1 MGRLIKWLSGRTIS
15 TLMLSC
21 LYLFSVIFFH
31 KEVSKISDWLAA
43 KLSFKVY
50 NHLNFLFSLVALVV
64 FVMFIVIKM
73 IKGEQRFL
81 KIIYWVFT
89 ISLVI
94 ISYKM
99 LVVFNVEIIHFPQ
112 YAILALPVFAL
123 LKRFGETVFWVTV
136 AGAMDEAYQYFF
148 LLRKIDVHFDFNDII
163 LNLIGGGIGVV
174 WIYTLLDLKPELF
187 NLHENTSRKWNK
199 FIMWAIT
206 GCVVIGG
213 IILYAAGI
221 LQFYPE
227 ANPSP
232 PLIVLS
238 RVPPPTQFWIN
249 PNIGKSYHILHPIAG
264 MVLTAALIVCYSLMD
279 YRLIFRKKP

>member
-1 MGRLIKWLSGRTIS
+1 V
-15 TLMLSC
+15 LSC
-21 LYLFSVIFFH
+21 LYLSSVIFFH

-43 KLSFKVY
+43 KLSFKVF
-50 NHLNFLFSLVALVV
+50 NHLNFLFSLVVLVV

-73 IKGEQRFL
+73 IKGEERFL

-94 ISYKM
+94 VSYKM

-123 LKRFGETVFWVTV
+123 LKRFGETVFWVTL

-148 LLRKIDVHFDFNDII
+148 LLRNINVHFDFNDII

-174 WIYTLLDLKPELF
+174 WIYTLLDLKPGVF
-187 NLHENTSRKWNK
+187 NLDGNSSRRWNK
-199 FIMWAIT
+199 FIMGVIT
-206 GCVVIGG
+206 GCIVIGG
-213 IILYAAGI
+213 IFLYAAGI
-221 LQFYPE
+221 LRFYPE

-238 RVPPPTQFWIN
+238 RFPAPTQFWIN
-249 PNIGKSYHILHPIAG
+249 PNIGKSYHILHPIEG
-264 MVLTAALIVCYSLMD
+264 MLLSSILIACYSLLD
-279 YRLIFRKKP
+279 YGLKFRKKP